1 MSTDAA
7 PWTPEPFNL
16 RFLKDTLVRGSATI
30 AICGIIAAIAAV
42 GYLVVVPP
50 RYEASTEVLLD
61 PRGLQVVQN
70 DVTPRSENNESAVSL
85 VESQLRVVQS
95 EAVLR
100 TVVSRLR
107 LENDDEF
114 VRNESLLGR
123 IRSALAPQGPPEPL
137 SITALR
143 SLQRAVHARRAARSY
158 VIVITARSEDSIKAA
173 RIANTVA
180 EVYVEH
186 EVGARAAAAKRV
198 SSAMSARLQELA
210 DQLHEAERKVEQ
222 FKAQQ
227 NLLGADGRLVSE
239 QQLGE
244 LNSQLILARTRTAEQ
259 RARLD
264 QIDRLLASGSN
275 YASIA
280 EAVQSQAVATLRAQH
295 AEVVRQQGTASAL
308 LGPRHPSM
316 AALAEEKGRYEQLI
330 REEVK
335 RIADAARNDYARAKA
350 SEEALAEQLDVLKR
364 TAVGSNAAMV
374 RLRELDRIADSHRQ
388 VYQSFLVRTR
398 ELSEQG
404 GVDTSNSRIIAV
416 ALAPNRPSSM
426 RGSLVILVT
435 LLGVGLG
442 VGLVWWRSARAA
454 AGPYHE

>member
-442 VGLVWWRSARAA
+442 VGLVWWRSARAG